1 MRWPIEMA
9 KMLGDTSAKYRWFS
23 VIYLIGMF
31 FFLPLAILG
40 LSIVCG
46 KEMFTTIGGLLLF
59 VLVFII
65 LVNVLQSHKPN
76 LLPKWLKNW
85 NVLPLWMRSLEPLDK
100 RIKYITDKI
109 SNIRGF
115 HFYSYNLKEK
125 NQKKYSNK
133 KDNDIAT

>member
-1 MRWPIEMA
+1 M
-9 KMLGDTSAKYRWFS
+9 
-23 VIYLIGMF
+23 
-31 FFLPLAILG
+31 
-40 LSIVCG
+40 
-46 KEMFTTIGGLLLF
+46 
-59 VLVFII
+59 
-65 LVNVLQSHKPN
+65 LQSHKPN